1 MNLTYVTYFT
11 YDLNAMAEFYVA
23 IGLEEI
29 EASRSNSYREVKA
42 GSAKI
47 GFAAQAAYENLDLAC
62 DANPTGSRS
71 LITFD
76 VGHPENVTATV
87 SRVIAAGGE
96 LVKPG
101 FETSFGMYLAV
112 VRDPEGNPFRL
123 SAEVKT

>member
-1 MNLTYVTYFT
+1 MDLTYVTYFT
-11 YDLNAMAEFYVA
+11 HDLNAMTEFYVA

-29 EASRSNSYREVKA
+29 EASRSDSYREVKA

-47 GFAAQAAYENLDLAC
+47 GFAAQAAYKNLDMAC
-62 DANPTGSRS
+62 DADPTGSRS

-76 VGHPENVTATV
+76 VGHSDNVAAIV

-123 SAEVKT
+123 SAVAKT